1 MADRKGSWLARTWS
15 GMAVGIGSR
24 NWQSELAIGIGDWS
38 WRVEDEVMPGED
50 HKRDVEDMKGNPRA
64 EGTS

>member
-1 MADRKGSWLARTWS
+1 VAGENVERHGK
-15 GMAVGIGSR
+15 R